1 MWIPRRLMNDRRD
14 AGPAPACRVD
24 GVDGLHSR
32 LPNDQRSAS
41 RRRPQAGATL
51 ELVDETTDQEIDVD
65 ALHDALAV
73 LLVRYHRAM
82 NASEAPAR

>member
-1 MWIPRRLMNDRRD
+1 MNDRR
-14 AGPAPACRVD
+14 AAVPAPASRVD
-24 GVDGLHSR
+24 GADGLHSR
-32 LPNDQRSAS
+32 PGDQRTAD

-73 LLVRYHRAM
+73 LLVRYYRAM
-82 NASEAPAR
+82 RASETAAR